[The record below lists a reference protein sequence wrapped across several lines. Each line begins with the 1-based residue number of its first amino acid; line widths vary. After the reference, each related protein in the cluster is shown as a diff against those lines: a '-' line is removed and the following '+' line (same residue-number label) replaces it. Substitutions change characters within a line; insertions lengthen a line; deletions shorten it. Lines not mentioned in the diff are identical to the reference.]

1 MLSSNCPGHR
11 CGDRRDRVTCAGFG
25 TKARTTDCRAR
36 ASSSPVADA
45 KERRQVLDG
54 LLLWHLGAAA
64 ALELLPACD
73 GGNADAALVRPLLH
87 GANEGRWFEVPS
99 LALPLPIVTVAFASP
114 MPAVALVDT
123 MVRAYLCAGNTFGI
137 LWSAFGILWSSDRRN
152 SSITPLTMTSFR
164 CHGCAICS
172 RRRFMTLTWF
182 KKTTCSAWTFLA
194 LITRW

>member
-1 MLSSNCPGHR
+1 M
-11 CGDRRDRVTCAGFG
+11 
-25 TKARTTDCRAR
+25 
-36 ASSSPVADA
+36 
-45 KERRQVLDG
+45 LDG

-123 MVRAYLCAGNTFGI
+123 MVRAYLREYVPAI
-137 LWSAFGILWSSDRRN
+137 LLGSCGLLLGSCGRQIAEIRQSLPSQ
-152 SSITPLTMTSFR
+152 
-164 CHGCAICS
+164 
-172 RRRFMTLTWF
+172 
-182 KKTTCSAWTFLA
+182 
-194 LITRW
+194 